1 MSPSYKNLLNFR
13 KTNCITLNQKSGE
26 QLINCLDIIRI
37 LLRFKIL
44 ATLHFDLSIV
54 LGYFVNHC
62 HSNYLSKSKINFAL
76 LKCLPHLLL

>member
-13 KTNCITLNQKSGE
+13 KTNRITLNQKSGE

-44 ATLHFDLSIV
+44 STLNFDLSIV
-54 LGYFVNHC
+54 LGYFANHC
-62 HSNYLSKSKINFAL
+62 HSNYLSKSKISFDL
-76 LKCLPHLLL
+76 IKCLPYLLL